1 MAQPVQVCSPV
12 VTSKTPAVHAC
23 CKGWQSK
30 PAKKNFSPGLQ
41 SKNPAVQGSCSPSM
55 QSNYAFFILYFKT
68 EIETCSP
75 RHLQYEPGVQACILA
90 CWHNVNSRY
99 VVQAC
104 SPSLK
109 FLSASFQS
117 KPEVQN
123 SSPRLLSHKC
133 DVLTSCS
140 RLLQFKLSV

>member
-1 MAQPVQVCSPV
+1 M
-12 VTSKTPAVHAC
+12 PAVKA
-23 CKGWQSK
+23 GNTNLQ
-30 PAKKNFSPGLQ
+30 KKISVQAYSLRVLQ
-41 SKNPAVQGSCSPSM
+41 SKDHEVQACSQIM
-55 QSNYAFFILYFKT
+55 HFFLHYKT
-68 EIETCSP
+68 EIQTCSP
-75 RHLQYEPGVQACILA
+75 QHLQYEPGVQGCILA
-90 CWHNVNSRY
+90 CWHNVKSRY

-123 SSPRLLSHKC
+123 SSSRLLSHKC
-133 DVLTSCS
+133 DVLTSCL

>member
-1 MAQPVQVCSPV
+1 M
-12 VTSKTPAVHAC
+12 PAVKA
-23 CKGWQSK
+23 GNTNLQ
-30 PAKKNFSPGLQ
+30 KKISVQAYSLRVLQ
-41 SKNPAVQGSCSPSM
+41 SNDHKSKHAVKLCT
-55 QSNYAFFILYFKT
+55 FILHFKT
-68 EIETCSP
+68 EIQTCSP
-75 RHLQYEPGVQACILA
+75 QHLQYEPGVQGCILA

-123 SSPRLLSHKC
+123 SSSRLLSHKC
-133 DVLTSCS
+133 DVLTSCL
-140 RLLQFKLSV
+140 RLLKFKLSV